1 MRDGKASKR
10 GCVILTA
17 LIFKGTQKMKNKRIR
32 RGMENLL
39 LWIFILLFIV
49 LTDTLVYASSL
60 LNFKEGSQLILVFS
74 LYLLAYI
81 AGLSL
86 LAVAWNW
93 SGRFTA
99 PTPLPGQR
107 ISVNYE
113 ATVEEHE
120 QIRKFLTEIRK
131 AEVAALPTGQPAPLE

>member
-1 MRDGKASKR
+1 
-10 GCVILTA
+10 
-17 LIFKGTQKMKNKRIR
+17 
-32 RGMENLL
+32 MENLL

-49 LTDTLVYASSL
+49 LTDTLVYVSSL
-60 LNFKEGSQLILVFS
+60 LNFKESSQLILVFS
-74 LYLLAYI
+74 LYLLVYI

-93 SGRFTA
+93 SNRFTA

-113 ATVEEHE
+113 ATFEEHE

-131 AEVAALPTGQPAPLE
+131 AKVATLPTGQLAPLE